1 MTTITWPINMAEE
14 LKELDKEFDKGTDYT
29 QLMLSHL
36 NYKAALLGSGVMQAL
51 FGITL
56 SPLAK
61 PVKERTERDSRIVN
75 VILHLIRNLA
85 FINDLPVD
93 LHLSADQAEFSLRSK
108 LIKSFFETHPG
119 NLLSLVQGNQGHVA
133 GC

>member
-1 MTTITWPINMAEE
+1 MAEE
-14 LKELDKEFDKGTDYT
+14 LKELDEEFNKGTDYT

-36 NYKAALLGSGVMQAL
+36 NYKAALLRSGVMQAL

-93 LHLSADQAEFSLRSK
+93 LHLSADQAEFSL
-108 LIKSFFETHPG
+108 
-119 NLLSLVQGNQGHVA
+119 
-133 GC
+133 